1 MWTSAELAGIAKT
14 FNNSVLS
21 DFLTEEEIEVIPI
34 TARANL
40 EQRVWQPKH
49 NHPVRDNPEDN
60 LLIFFFRTK
69 QFKFNT
75 FMQTWICSTGS
86 PKLAIVLDFK
96 APGCGS
102 TFRSLCRKMK
112 HSSMCSLRKL
122 FQFKL
127 TNFMTKKAGRN
138 SLNFSAGR
146 TNKTFSKNC

>member
-14 FNNSVLS
+14 FNNVVLS
-21 DFLTEEEIEVIPI
+21 DFLTEKEIEVIPI

-40 EQRVWQPKH
+40 EQRVLQPKH
-49 NHPVRDNPEDN
+49 NFPVSVNSLDQISHFLR
-60 LLIFFFRTK
+60 LK
-69 QFKFNT
+69 QFKFNI
-75 FMQTWICSTGS
+75 FMQTWICSIGLQ
-86 PKLAIVLDFK
+86 KLATVCDFK

-112 HSSMCSLRKL
+112 RSSMCSLRKL

-146 TNKTFSKNC
+146 TNKTFSKSS